1 MLNFK
6 RFHKIFLNNHLCIF
20 LLLDL
25 IVFKF
30 YLLSISRK
38 LFVGVAKD
46 GFVVKVVLNKSENK
60 PNEDDKGWPLVMKFE
75 DQTVNDNSF
84 PEEPFDKRLENWELI
99 PEIWCHC
106 TTVLNSLVFSSLI
119 TLCNSMVSHLSK
131 QMLML
136 PLVEILSRE
145 LKTETQAKCH
155 LHICCKITQKFCKK
169 VSDCTLLA
177 CWAWRI

>member
-46 GFVVKVVLNKSENK
+46 GFVVKVVLNKSEDK

-136 PLVEILSRE
+136 PLVKILSRE
-145 LKTETQAKCH
+145 LKTETPAKCH
-155 LHICCKITQKFCKK
+155 LHICCKITRKSCKK